1 MTAGLPSPPSI
12 PSSPP
17 PDELARVLGET
28 RARFV
33 ATFVTDCDAIAA
45 LLEEALVHPASDPPT
60 ELTDRVHRLIG
71 LPGTIGFPTISR
83 RAADLESLLAAAWLM
98 RRWHGWHWRRCGA
111 PSLMILRTRQPCRR
125 RKARPPTGIK
135 S

>member
-17 PDELARVLGET
+17 PDELARVLDET

-33 ATFVTDCDAIAA
+33 ATFVTDYDAIAA
-45 LLEEALVHPASDPPT
+45 LLEEALVHPASD
-60 ELTDRVHRLIG
+60 
-71 LPGTIGFPTISR
+71 
-83 RAADLESLLAAAWLM
+83 
-98 RRWHGWHWRRCGA
+98 
-111 PSLMILRTRQPCRR
+111 RR
-125 RKARPPTGIK
+125 R